1 MTGQNLIS
9 KKLPKKHN
17 NNNSQKEGE
26 NKEKV
31 KRDPLFI
38 APENWQE
45 EVKSTL
51 SLLTAIPASQEKFL
65 KENKPNFNDV
75 KA

>member
-9 KKLPKKHN
+9 KKLPKKYN
-17 NNNSQKEGE
+17 NNKPQKEGE

-38 APENWQE
+38 PPENW
-45 EVKSTL
+45 
-51 SLLTAIPASQEKFL
+51 
-65 KENKPNFNDV
+65 
-75 KA
+75 